1 MTKSRCWL
9 HPRQSYSALRSRK
22 ATERAGSLL
31 QLGANAEMFGER
43 CCAPAEPGVLLLE
56 LDVFWF
62 LFFGGFFLFSFSFL
76 LFVKGEAVWP
86 APAKPLRLEAWE
98 RRRSLCHNRNELCL

>member
-9 HPRQSYSALRSRK
+9 HPRQTYSALRSRK

-62 LFFGGFFLFSFSFL
+62 WFLFFLNFLSVFFFLL
-76 LFVKGEAVWP
+76 KVKLSGQ
-86 APAKPLRLEAWE
+86 LQQ
-98 RRRSLCHNRNELCL
+98 SL